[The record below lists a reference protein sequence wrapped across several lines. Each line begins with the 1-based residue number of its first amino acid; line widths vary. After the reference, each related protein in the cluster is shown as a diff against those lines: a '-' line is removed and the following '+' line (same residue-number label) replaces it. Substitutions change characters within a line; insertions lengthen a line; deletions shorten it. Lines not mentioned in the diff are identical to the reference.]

1 MDLAMVILTVLTV
14 IVSVIALCVSYN
26 AAQKGSSLAAAANE
40 LTKAA
45 NEMQMGQVEMQ
56 IREMILNARSRY
68 EDKSIQIQGHEDDD
82 IYAKAVES
90 ALEGVLNA
98 YDEACAKYLDGKVD
112 RERFKKLYHDEIR
125 QLVTDEATK
134 EKYREPQTK
143 FHATNKVYTEW
154 NNLER

>member
-1 MDLAMVILTVLTV
+1 MDLAMVILTALAVL
-14 IVSVIALCVSYN
+14 VSVIALCVSYS
-26 AAQKGSSLAAAANE
+26 AAQKGNSLATTANE
-40 LTKAA
+40 LTKTA

-68 EDKSIQIQGHEDDD
+68 EDKAIQLPGHEDDD
-82 IYAKAVES
+82 VYIGAVRS

-112 RERFKKLYHDEIR
+112 KERFKKLYHDEIR
-125 QLVTDEATK
+125 QLVTAEATQ